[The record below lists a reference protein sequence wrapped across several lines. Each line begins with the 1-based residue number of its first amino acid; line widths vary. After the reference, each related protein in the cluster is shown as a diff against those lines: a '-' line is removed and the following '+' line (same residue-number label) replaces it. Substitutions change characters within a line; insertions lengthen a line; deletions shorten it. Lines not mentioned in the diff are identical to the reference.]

1 MDVEVRIIHWDHGAS
16 GRMIVTVLSLR
27 IMNLILAIFAFA
39 TTTSVDTFLTV
50 TARGCSDAI
59 MEKVDIAY
67 PFDIQNSYFTTPL
80 CNRTSNPDGTKVYLL
95 EGSRSSAEFYVF
107 FGVMVFLYC
116 IAALVVYLFFEELY
130 RRSNVWSIVDFV
142 ISAVITLLWLIS
154 SSAWAQGL
162 VNLKYYTDLKKCG
175 LFDTITTC
183 STDNCVQT
191 EFPNFGSLNASV
203 IFGFLNMLVWGGNL
217 WFLYKETPWFQNR
230 SEGTPQGTGGLPE
243 GDPQRI

>member
-1 MDVEVRIIHWDHGAS
+1 
-16 GRMIVTVLSLR
+16 
-27 IMNLILAIFAFA
+27 MNNFSIEPLKEPKGFIKVIEWILAIFAFA
-39 TTTSVDTFLTV
+39 TTTSVNTFLEV
-50 TARGCSDAI
+50 TATNCTPKSNTIVERVA
-59 MEKVDIAY
+59 VAY

-80 CNRTSNPDGTKVYLL
+80 CNRNASTPVQNQNLL
-95 EGSRSSAEFYVF
+95 EGSRSAAEFYVF

-116 IAALVVYLFFEELY
+116 MAALIVYLFFEELY
-130 RRSNVWSIVDFV
+130 RRSNVWAIADFV

-162 VNLKYYTDLKKCG
+162 VNLKYYTDLEKCG
-175 LFDTITTC
+175 QFERITTC
-183 STDNCVQT
+183 ITEKCTQT

-217 WFLYKETPWFQNR
+217 WFLYKETPWFRSR
-230 SEGTPQGTGGLPE
+230 SEGTPQGAGGLPE